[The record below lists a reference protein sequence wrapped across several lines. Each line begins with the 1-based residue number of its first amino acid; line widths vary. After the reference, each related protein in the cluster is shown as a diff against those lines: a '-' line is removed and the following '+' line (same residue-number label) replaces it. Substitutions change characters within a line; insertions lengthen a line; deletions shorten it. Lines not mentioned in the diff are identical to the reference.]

1 LKEAPLYRSRWFVSV
16 ALAAVVLFAACGS
29 DSKSPTNAAGS
40 GGSSASKAPVTVHLG
55 YFPNITHAPAIVGVE
70 KGFFQQRLGANTL
83 QTSTFNAGG
92 DAANA
97 LLSGAIDA
105 TFVGA
110 NPAINAYQKSH
121 GDAIRIVAG
130 STSGG
135 AALVVN
141 PSINSPADLKGKKIA
156 TPQLGNTQDVAL
168 RAFLKSQNL
177 TADTSGG
184 GDVSIIPQANA
195 DSLTQFEQ
203 GQIDGAWVPEPF
215 VSRMV
220 QEGNGKVLVDEKTLW
235 PNGQFVTTQL
245 MVATQFLKDHP
256 DVVKEL
262 IEGEDDAIKFL
273 SDSPADAQK
282 VVNDG
287 IAKIAGKPL
296 KDSVVASAFQNM
308 TFTLDP
314 LPAALQKSAN
324 DAKDVGLLDSTD
336 IANIY
341 DLSLVNEVLQ
351 ADNKPAVKGL

>member
-1 LKEAPLYRSRWFVSV
+1 
-16 ALAAVVLFAACGS
+16 LAAVLLVSACGS
-29 DSKSPTNAAGS
+29 DSSPSSTANSGS
-40 GGSSASKAPVTVHLG
+40 GGASGASHAPITVRLG
-55 YFPNITHAPAIVGVE
+55 YFPNITHAPAILGVE
-70 KGFFQQRLGANTL
+70 KGFFQQRLGANKL
-83 QTSTFNAGG
+83 ETSTYNAGG
-92 DAANA
+92 DASSA
-97 LLSGAIDA
+97 LLSGSIDA

-110 NPAINAYQKSH
+110 NPAINAYQKS
-121 GDAIRIVAG
+121 GGQAIRVVAG

-141 PSINSPADLKGKKIA
+141 QSINSPADLKGKKLA
-156 TPQLGNTQDVAL
+156 SPQLGNTQDVAL
-168 RAFLKSQNL
+168 RAYLKSQGL
-177 TADTSGG
+177 STDTSGG

-215 VSRMV
+215 VSRLV

-235 PNGQFVTTQL
+235 PNGQFVTTHL

-256 DVVKEL
+256 DVVKAL
-262 IEGEDDAIKFL
+262 IEGEDDAIKYL
-273 SDSPADAQK
+273 ASNPDDAKK

-296 KDSVVASAFQNM
+296 KDSVVESSFKNLV
-308 TFTLDP
+308 FTLDP

-341 DLSLVNEVLQ
+341 DLSLVNEVLR
-351 ADNKPAVKGL
+351 ADGQPEVKGL